1 MLSIKHL
8 CKNYINQDKSF
19 PALKDISID
28 FPDVQFVAILGP
40 SGCGKTT
47 LLNLIGG
54 LDDITSG
61 DIFLNDVS
69 LKKRTARELNSYR
82 NNEIGFIFQ
91 DYYLIPNFTAL
102 DNVKIGLAVRNYKS
116 KEVENK
122 SLFALEKIGILDL
135 KDKKPSQL
143 SGGQQQRVAIARAL
157 ATDPKI
163 ILADEPTGA
172 LDSKSSSMVMDI
184 LKDISKTR
192 LVIMVT
198 HNEELANAYAD
209 RIIRLQDGQV
219 IYDSA
224 PFVPD
229 AQNELPISKKERKSR
244 LPLLMTLKFAFQ
256 NLFTKKMKTALTCIT
271 SSLGMLGISFFL
283 SLNNG
288 FNHYSSRLSEV
299 TASSLPVILNSY
311 TYKTD
316 TESETF
322 GQVNFT
328 EDYPDTDEIY
338 PIVSTDSI
346 TDYSFTFNN
355 FTPKFMSFLDGLI
368 DKGLASEYVINYGNS
383 YSFNLVTKF
392 PDAISSEKEGGY
404 EIVNTSL
411 VSQNSIS
418 SRVGLPTNIFHVLYG
433 DLNDYDVLEGH
444 LPTNKNE
451 LVLVVNEN
459 NAIDFSTLQELGF
472 YNQDDVEDDV
482 KDQSLSTKVKP
493 ISFKDVIGKEYKV
506 FDNDEFFTVSNT
518 IMKKD
523 SLDNERTLTTYQ
535 SPADLET
542 FYNTHGEKLTIT
554 AIIRPKRGSDYNLLS
569 PSLCFLPELQEE
581 LVEKNLSSSFATD
594 MKNNAY
600 INFPSDTVSSNFI
613 DEIKTIFKE
622 YLSSKDSFLPSSKL
636 NDFFDKYLVYQSI
649 LSETRYVG
657 LNALYNEATEYG
669 ADLIPES
676 FKGLDLS
683 DKKNLNVILTEFETA
698 WNDKDIKDI
707 DKIYELLEGIHAY
720 INGFTNIRAIVI
732 IPQDL
737 NKRQKILDAITEFNK
752 IDESSSDHASSI
764 REQVFYSTANESWM
778 VSSVGEV
785 IDMTSTILLIFAAV
799 SLTVSVSMI
808 ALITSKNVLEREKEI
823 GLLRALGS
831 RKFDIARLFETEALI
846 IGLFTGF
853 LGALLGYALS
863 FPINNLI
870 NSYYPTFEVGMIC
883 DFTFVHALI
892 VISISLIISFL
903 AALIPSYHASKK
915 DPAKCLKSE

>member
-8 CKNYINQDKSF
+8 VKNYVNSDKTY
-19 PALKDISID
+19 PALKNISID

-61 DIFLNDVS
+61 DIYLNDIS
-69 LKKRTARELNSYR
+69 LKNRNARDLNSYR

-102 DNVKIGLAVRNYKS
+102 DNVKIGLAVRNYKTRD
-116 KEVENK
+116 VDNK

-172 LDSKSSSMVMDI
+172 LDSKSSAMVMDI

-198 HNEELANAYAD
+198 HNEELAKSYAD
-209 RIIRLQDGQV
+209 RIIHLKDGQV
-219 IYDSA
+219 ISDSA
-224 PFVPD
+224 PFKPLSKSEVTT
-229 AQNELPISKKERKSR
+229 SKKERRSR
-244 LPLLMTLKFAFQ
+244 LPFSMTLKFAFH

-288 FNHYSSRLSEV
+288 FEQYSSRLSEV

-328 EDYPDTDEIY
+328 EEYPDVDEIY

-346 TDYSFTFNN
+346 TDYTFTFNN
-355 FTPKFMSFLDGLI
+355 FTPKFLNYLDSLV
-368 DKGLASEYVINYGNS
+368 DEGLASEYVINYGNS
-383 YSFNLVTKF
+383 YSFNLVTEF
-392 PDAISSEKEGGY
+392 PKAINSDDEGGY

-411 VSQNSIS
+411 ISENSIS

-433 DLNDYDVLEGH
+433 DLDDYDVLEGY

-459 NAIDFSTLQELGF
+459 NAIDFATLRELGF
-472 YNQDDVEDDV
+472 YNQDDTEDDV

-506 FDNDEFFTVSNT
+506 FNNDEFFNETKTRTVT
-518 IMKKD
+518 D
-523 SLDNERTLTTYQ
+523 SLGNERTLSTYQ
-535 SPADLET
+535 SPTDLEN
-542 FYNTHGEKLTIT
+542 FYTTHGEKLTIT
-554 AIIRPKRGSDYNLLS
+554 AIIRPKKGSDYNLLA
-569 PSLCFLPELQEE
+569 PSLCFLPELQEK
-581 LVEKNLSSSFATD
+581 LVEKNLESSFAID
-594 MKNNAY
+594 MKNNSY
-600 INFPSDTVSSNFI
+600 INFPEGTDSSTFI
-613 DEIKTIFKE
+613 AEIKTIFEE
-622 YLSSKDSFLPSSKL
+622 YLKSKDSLLPSSDL
-636 NDFFDKYLVYQSI
+636 NEFFDKYLIYKSI
-649 LSETRYVG
+649 DTETLYVG
-657 LNALYNEATEYG
+657 LNALYNDATEYG
-669 ADLIPES
+669 ADLIPDS
-676 FKGLDLS
+676 FKGLNLS
-683 DKKNLNVILTEFETA
+683 DKANLQTILEQFETA
-698 WNDKDIKDI
+698 FNDKDVDLL
-707 DKIYELLEGIHAY
+707 YELLEGIHAY
-720 INGFTNIRAIVI
+720 INGFTNIRAIVV

-737 NKRQKILDAITEFNK
+737 NKRQDILDAITEFNV
-752 IDESSSDHASSI
+752 IQEGSSDHASSI

-799 SLTVSVSMI
+799 SLTVSISMI

-823 GLLRALGS
+823 GLLRALGA
-831 RKFDIARLFETEALI
+831 RKFDIARLFETEALV

-853 LGALLGYALS
+853 LGDLLGYVLS
-863 FPINNLI
+863 FPINALI
-870 NSYYPTFEVGMIC
+870 NSYYPSFEVGMIC

-915 DPAKCLKSE
+915 DPAKCLKAE